1 MSPTLPLIITAIA
14 AALAGALLSYLIRQQ
29 RINRLQQENARLQA
43 ELAAQE
49 KLQQQQ
55 EALQHQLQQRFEQ
68 LAGQALN
75 RNNETFLQLARE
87 NLARFQ
93 LQAQNEMGK
102 KEKAIEELVKPLRS
116 ALEKTERQ
124 IQAMEKERQHAYGAL
139 QRHLEG
145 MAQTQQQLHSE
156 TRKLVQ
162 AFRRPEVRGRWGE
175 MTLKRLAE
183 LAGMVEHCDFYEQ
196 TSVEDENGRLRPD
209 MIVRLPGGRELV
221 VDIKTPLD
229 AYLGAVESD
238 DEQTRQAELKRHA
251 RHLRERI
258 RELASKAYWQQFK
271 NAPDFVILFIPG
283 DQFLNAAL
291 DQDPQLL
298 EEALKN
304 KVILSTPTSFV
315 ALLRAV
321 AYGWRQEALA
331 DNAEQI
337 RQLGEQ
343 LYGRLATFA
352 EHLGKLGRS
361 LEQGVGHY
369 NKAVASFESRVLP
382 GARKFSEMGISGKK
396 NPTEPKPV
404 ETLTRRLAETE
415 QEDND

>member
-1 MSPTLPLIITAIA
+1 MSLTETIAIALLA
-14 AALAGALLSYLIRQQ
+14 AALAAIAVYLLKQAQLS
-29 RINRLQQENARLQA
+29 RLQQENSRLRA
-43 ELAAQE
+43 ELDANRQ
-49 KLQQQQ
+49 LQQQQ
-55 EALQHQLQQRFEQ
+55 QQAQQQLQQQFEQ
-68 LAGQALN
+68 LAAQALN
-75 RNNETFLQLARE
+75 RNNESFLQLARE
-87 NLARFQ
+87 NLRQFQ
-93 LQAQNEMGK
+93 IQAQSEMDK
-102 KEKAIEELVKPLRS
+102 KEKAIEHLIQPIR
-116 ALEKTERQ
+116 ATLEKTEQHIR
-124 IQAMEKERQHAYGAL
+124 ALEKERQQSYGAL
-139 QRHLEG
+139 NKHLEQ

-196 TSVEDENGRLRPD
+196 TTVEDDHGARLRPD
-209 MIVRLPGGRELV
+209 MVVRLPGGRELV

-229 AYLGAVESD
+229 AYLGAMESSD
-238 DEQTRQAELKRHA
+238 DDQRQAELKRHA
-251 RHLRERI
+251 RHLRERV

-271 NAPDFVILFIPG
+271 HSPDFVILFIPG
-283 DQFLNAAL
+283 DQFLSAAL

-298 EEALKN
+298 EDALQS
-304 KVILSTPTSFV
+304 KVILATPTSFV

-343 LYGRLATFA
+343 LYDRLATFG
-352 EHLGKLGRS
+352 EHLNKLGRS

-382 GARKFSEMGISGKK
+382 GARRFGEMGIRGKK
-396 NPTEPKPV
+396 ELKSGKPV
-404 ETLTRRLAETE
+404 ETLARRPETGS
-415 QEDND
+415 NDENI